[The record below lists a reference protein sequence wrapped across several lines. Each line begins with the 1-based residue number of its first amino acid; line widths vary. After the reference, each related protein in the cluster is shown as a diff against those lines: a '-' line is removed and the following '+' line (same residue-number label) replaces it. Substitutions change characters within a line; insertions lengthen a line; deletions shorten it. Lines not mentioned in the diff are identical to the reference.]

1 VIFID
6 MKQSHHIRIR
16 ITEQQ
21 FNNLQLVLIKEHT
34 TQSNLIRKLIN
45 SYILE
50 NMSDMEDYNIKTKK
64 L

>member
-1 VIFID
+1 MIFID

-21 FNNLQLVLIKEHT
+21 FNNLQLVLIKEQT

-64 L
+64 

>member
-1 VIFID
+1 MIFID